1 MGQCNGCGS
10 VRNDVN
16 STHTW
21 DLVITQAYLLKMLIT
36 HNENL
41 KPLLNLLINCISD
54 KSAPQVLSLN
64 TECTFLFFLIF

>member
-21 DLVITQAYLLKMLIT
+21 DLERALYAEFECLLKEVDSGI
-36 HNENL
+36 HYD
-41 KPLLNLLINCISD
+41 CFSY
-54 KSAPQVLSLN
+54 SAKYQYHIPCS
-64 TECTFLFFLIF
+64 FA